1 MNPFKN
7 PVLAFEY
14 VSHRVLR
21 WTVTPFLLILAFILN
36 GIIAIQTGEW
46 LYVALFACQ
55 CLFYVA
61 ALLGWLLEKRQV
73 KIKALFIPY
82 YFCMMNY
89 AVIAG
94 IRRYM
99 KKQQSAAWEKSK
111 RKKV

>member
-36 GIIAIQTGEW
+36 GIIVLQGAGLI
-46 LYVALFACQ
+46 YVVLFMLQAF
-55 CLFYVA
+55 FYLL
-61 ALLGWLLEKRQV
+61 ALLGWLMEKRQI
-73 KIKALFIPY
+73 KIKVLFIPY

-94 IRRYM
+94 INRYM
-99 KKQQSAAWEKSK
+99 RKQQSAAWEKSK